1 MNVTLTGFMGTGK
14 TTVGRCLAKRLGW
27 EFVDTDRLIEEAAG
41 ASIAVIF
48 AQHSEAAFRRLEKR
62 AIAQATRSDEQVI
75 ATGGGAFVD
84 SENRNRLRAVG
95 PVVCL
100 TANPKTILQRVGPTI
115 ARRPMLTPPD
125 SRGEATQIKAEGA
138 LSRIERLLRQR
149 SAAYA
154 KADLLID
161 TSRLT
166 IDEIVERV
174 WRVLGPWIPRSWC
187 YLMRHTDQLCHRY
200 GGKYVVVM
208 EDRIV
213 SVGTT
218 QLQAFQRARGPLP
231 PNRDVGIY
239 YIPSSQESPVA
250 L

>member
-1 MNVTLTGFMGTGK
+1 
-14 TTVGRCLAKRLGW
+14 
-27 EFVDTDRLIEEAAG
+27 
-41 ASIAVIF
+41 
-48 AQHSEAAFRRLEKR
+48 
-62 AIAQATRSDEQVI
+62 
-75 ATGGGAFVD
+75 GGAFVNP
-84 SENRNRLRAVG
+84 ENRNRLRAVG

-115 ARRPMLTPPD
+115 ARRPLLSHGSP
-125 SRGEATQIKAEGA
+125 AE
-138 LSRIERLLRQR
+138 RVQHLLRQR

-200 GGKYVVVM
+200 GGKYIVVM
-208 EDRIV
+208 EDRVV

-218 QLQAFQRARGPLP
+218 QLQAFQRVRGPLP
-231 PNRDVGIY
+231 PSRDVGIY